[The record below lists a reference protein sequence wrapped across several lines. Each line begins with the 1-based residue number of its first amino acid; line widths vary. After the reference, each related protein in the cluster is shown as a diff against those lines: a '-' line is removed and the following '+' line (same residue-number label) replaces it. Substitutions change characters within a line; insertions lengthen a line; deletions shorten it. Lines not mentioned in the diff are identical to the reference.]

1 VYQYRSIAIPAPF
14 FIFRPAKLHHLT
26 LLWVPKNSR
35 QDGESSGPHESL
47 SAVFHKVLPGKLQL
61 NALNPAVTLLRPA
74 KIMKQ
79 GAHHLKYIFVQP
91 LDWNTSNEPPI
102 THKTQAE
109 KIFLRKALQSN
120 FVFNGLLHRS
130 LFPLI
135 EAFEMV
141 NIIKGSVIIEQG
153 DAGDYFYALSQG
165 ECSFLVDGK
174 DVGKAVTGDS
184 FGELAL
190 LYTAPRAATVKAVAD
205 SILNRVDQKSFR
217 FIFRQ
222 QTVHNEQAQLALLTQ
237 VPLKRL
243 ADAMVPRG
251 FIKGEVF
258 LKGGE
263 SFNYFFVVQQG
274 RIQATDITIGGA
286 SYEDMLLEPGSYGG
300 GHVILMEAE
309 RKATATALSVGLM
322 FVIAKTPLETSWASI
337 RTWWFDSITRSN
349 WYVVC
354 VVVVVV
360 FVVLE
365 NVAMV
370 EAEIG

>member
-1 VYQYRSIAIPAPF
+1 
-14 FIFRPAKLHHLT
+14 
-26 LLWVPKNSR
+26 
-35 QDGESSGPHESL
+35 
-47 SAVFHKVLPGKLQL
+47 
-61 NALNPAVTLLRPA
+61 
-74 KIMKQ
+74 
-79 GAHHLKYIFVQP
+79 
-91 LDWNTSNEPPI
+91 
-102 THKTQAE
+102 
-109 KIFLRKALQSN
+109 
-120 FVFNGLLHRS
+120 
-130 LFPLI
+130 
-135 EAFEMV
+135 
-141 NIIKGSVIIEQG
+141 
-153 DAGDYFYALSQG
+153 
-165 ECSFLVDGK
+165 
-174 DVGKAVTGDS
+174 
-184 FGELAL
+184 
-190 LYTAPRAATVKAVAD
+190 
-205 SILNRVDQKSFR
+205 
-217 FIFRQ
+217 
-222 QTVHNEQAQLALLTQ
+222 
-237 VPLKRL
+237 
-243 ADAMVPRG
+243 MVPRG

-300 GHVILMEAE
+300 GHVILMESE